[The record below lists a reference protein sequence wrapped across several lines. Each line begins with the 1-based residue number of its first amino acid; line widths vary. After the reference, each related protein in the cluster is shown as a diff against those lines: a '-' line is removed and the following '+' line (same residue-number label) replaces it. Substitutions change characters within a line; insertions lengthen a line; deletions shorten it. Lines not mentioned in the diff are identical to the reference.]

1 MSDIEK
7 IGHVVRIDTE
17 TTNKLSRLKKTLGIP
32 KYKMINLAIE
42 YWLQNNLD
50 VINLVET
57 SNLKKS
63 EVLFELL
70 KLKQKSN
77 D

>member
-42 YWLQNNLD
+42 YWLQNNSD
-50 VINLVET
+50 VIDLVET

>member
-42 YWLQNNLD
+42 YWLQNNSD